1 MNPRIRNLYPSV
13 TRDGRFS
20 KECQQ
25 LLVLYI
31 IQNEEEISST
41 TITTKTP
48 QCPSKVPKHERE

>member
-1 MNPRIRNLYPSV
+1 MMKQYANGKKKMNPRIRNLYPSV

-31 IQNEEEISST
+31 IQNVS
-41 TITTKTP
+41 
-48 QCPSKVPKHERE
+48 